1 MTNQAQALN
10 VNITSRFWTR
20 YLNMTVEN
28 ALPYQWR
35 ALNDEVPVDVP
46 EGAAWGENGS
56 QFSHS
61 LRNLRIAAGVRKA
74 CSPASRSRTPTYRS
88 GLRPPA
94 MRCAA
99 RTPV

>member
-1 MTNQAQALN
+1 MTDQTTSPK
-10 VNITSRFWTR
+10 VTITSRFWHR
-20 YLNMTVEN
+20 YRTMTVDN

-61 LRNLRIAAGVRKA
+61 LRNLRIAAGRE
-74 CSPASRSRTPTYRS
+74 S
-88 GLRPPA
+88 G
-94 MRCAA
+94 A
-99 RTPV
+99 RGEPVDS

>member
-1 MTNQAQALN
+1 MTNQAQNPN
-10 VNITSRFWTR
+10 VTITSRFWTR
-20 YLNMTVEN
+20 YLNMTVTN

-61 LRNLRIAAGVRKA
+61 LRNLRIAAGREEGKF
-74 CSPASRSRTPTYRS
+74 S
-88 GLRPPA
+88 GQPFPGHRRVEVA
-94 MRCAA
+94 
-99 RTPV
+99 

>member
-1 MTNQAQALN
+1 MINKIDTPK
-10 VNITSRFWTR
+10 VSITSKFWNR
-20 YLNMTVEN
+20 YRTMTVGN

-61 LRNLRIAAGVRKA
+61 LRNLRWRVQR
-74 CSPASRSRTPTYRS
+74 PAVP
-88 GLRPPA
+88 GHGCVQVA
-94 MRCAA
+94 
-99 RTPV
+99 

>member
-35 ALNDEVPVDVP
+35 ALNDEVPV
-46 EGAAWGENGS
+46 
-56 QFSHS
+56 
-61 LRNLRIAAGVRKA
+61 GVRA
-74 CSPASRSRTPTYRS
+74 RRGMGRERQSVQPLAS
-88 GLRPPA
+88 
-94 MRCAA
+94 
-99 RTPV
+99 

>member
-35 ALNDEVPVDVP
+35 ALNDE
-46 EGAAWGENGS
+46 E
-56 QFSHS
+56 
-61 LRNLRIAAGVRKA
+61 
-74 CSPASRSRTPTYRS
+74 C
-88 GLRPPA
+88 
-94 MRCAA
+94 
-99 RTPV
+99 

>member
-61 LRNLRIAAGVRKA
+61 LRN
-74 CSPASRSRTPTYRS
+74 RSRTPTYRS

>member
-61 LRNLRIAAGVRKA
+61 LRNLRIAAGREEGVFSGQPFQDTDVSKWLEA
-74 CSPASRSRTPTYRS
+74 AS
-88 GLRPPA
+88 
-94 MRCAA
+94 
-99 RTPV
+99 